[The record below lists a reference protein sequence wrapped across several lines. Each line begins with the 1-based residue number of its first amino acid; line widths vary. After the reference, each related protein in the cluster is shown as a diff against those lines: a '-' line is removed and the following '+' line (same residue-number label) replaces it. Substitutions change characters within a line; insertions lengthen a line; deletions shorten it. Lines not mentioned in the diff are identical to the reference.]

1 MSSQQGRIVVITGA
15 ASGLGEAA
23 ARRFAADGAK
33 VVLGDIQVERG
44 AALAGALGGDFLRCD
59 VTVEDEVEALVAGAQ
74 SRHGRLDCMINNA
87 GQLGALGSV
96 TDIDATAWDRTIAVL
111 LTSVFYGMKHAGR
124 IMREQR
130 DGCILSTTSVAGLA
144 ALGPHV
150 YTAAKHGVVGLTL
163 SVASELAQY
172 GVRVNAVAPGNV
184 PTRMTELAYGDAE
197 AMRQAAEARNPLK
210 RVISAEEIAGA
221 LAYLAGPDGR
231 NITAQ
236 ILAVDAGLT
245 ACRLDASYYAKPASY
260 FDAFGN
266 QPSPK
271 D

>member
-1 MSSQQGRIVVITGA
+1 MAHRASYVAVITGA

-23 ARRFAADGAK
+23 ARRFAADGAR

-44 AALAGALGGDFLRCD
+44 TGLAAELGGDFLRCD
-59 VTVEDEVEALVAGAQ
+59 VTDEADVEALVAAAVE
-74 SRHGRLDCMINNA
+74 RHGRLDCMINNA

-96 TDIDATAWDRTIAVL
+96 TEIDASAWDRTIAVL

-124 IMREQR
+124 VMREQR
-130 DGCILSTTSVAGLA
+130 EGCILSTTSVAGLA

-150 YTAAKHGVVGLTL
+150 YTAAKHGVIGLTL
-163 SVASELAQY
+163 SVASELAEY

-197 AMRQAAEARNPLK
+197 AMLRAAEARNPLK
-210 RVISAEEIAGA
+210 RVVSAEEVAGA
-221 LAYLAGPDGR
+221 LAYLAGADGR
-231 NITAQ
+231 NITGQ
-236 ILAVDAGLT
+236 VLAIDAGLT
-245 ACRLDASYYAKPASY
+245 ACRLDAAYYAKPASY

-266 QPSPK
+266 QPSTK
-271 D
+271 A